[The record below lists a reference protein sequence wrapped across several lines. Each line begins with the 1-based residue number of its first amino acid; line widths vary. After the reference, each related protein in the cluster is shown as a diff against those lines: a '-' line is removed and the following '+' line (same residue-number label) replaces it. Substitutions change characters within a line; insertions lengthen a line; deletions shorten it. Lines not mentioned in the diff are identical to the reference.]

1 MKKNKK
7 KFGSS
12 LVDGVSTLPIV
23 GFLLSKSFAIIFSM
37 LTSPFMLISIGS
49 AGYVFKDYAS
59 IDGIKLIATVN
70 KSNAWNKFA
79 QCAVTH
85 RSVDL
90 GTMKTC
96 LADKSQGV
104 ADIGEAMKA
113 LEAVSANQS
122 QQMENLAGNPNG
134 GNQPNQN
141 GNNDNDAQKSMLTQL
156 ANAFAKSTE
165 SK

>member
-79 QCAVTH
+79 QCAVKH

-90 GTMKTC
+90 VKMKTC
-96 LADKSQGV
+96 LTDKNQGADL
-104 ADIGEAMKA
+104 GEEIKA
-113 LEAVSANQS
+113 FEAVDATQSKQMESIEGNQS
-122 QQMENLAGNPNG
+122 GSQK
-134 GNQPNQN
+134 NQN
-141 GNNDNDAQKSMLTQL
+141 GNNENDAQKSMLTQL

>member
-70 KSNAWNKFA
+70 KSNSWNKFA

-90 GTMKTC
+90 VKMQTC
-96 LADKSQGV
+96 LTDKNQGADL
-104 ADIGEAMKA
+104 GEAIKA
-113 LEAVSANQS
+113 FEAVAATQSKQMESIEGNQS
-122 QQMENLAGNPNG
+122 GSQK
-134 GNQPNQN
+134 NQN
-141 GNNDNDAQKSMLTQL
+141 GNNENDAQKSMLTQL

>member
-90 GTMKTC
+90 GKMKTC
-96 LADKSQGV
+96 LTDKTQG
-104 ADIGEAMKA
+104 ADIGEAMKG
-113 LEAVSANQS
+113 LEAVAATQSKQMESIEGNQS
-122 QQMENLAGNPNG
+122 RNEQ
-134 GNQPNQN
+134 NQN
-141 GNNDNDAQKSMLTQL
+141 GNNENDAQKSMLTQL